1 MFQRASGAR
10 SVNYDLGVQ
19 RPTYAV
25 KERERDGGTERGKET
40 VEGGSSRRGVRL
52 SHSVTG
58 SMLTQTSFGLL
69 TIYIWM
75 CVCVRASAANMT
87 S

>member
-1 MFQRASGAR
+1 M
-10 SVNYDLGVQ
+10 
-19 RPTYAV
+19 
-25 KERERDGGTERGKET
+25 
-40 VEGGSSRRGVRL
+40 EGGSSRQGVRL

-69 TIYIWM
+69 TIYICGCVCM
-75 CVCVRASAANMT
+75 CVNGCVCEASVT